1 MEIKFEN
8 ISKLCGRQLERDNV
22 QFLIVLRR
30 PAKVL
35 IKTKEGFKEVPSPMR
50 FKAEDKFFMNNWNLK
65 QVIFIEGTLE
75 IT

>member
-65 QVIFIEGTLE
+65 QVIFIEGNLE